1 MPTYRYECA
10 NAVCPSNGMYEAHQ
24 SIHEDEWTECPHC
37 GGPTSRI
44 IAPPPRPSV
53 PKSDSDLRDMGF
65 AKLVKRDK
73 GVYENVTAMS
83 HESRY
88 FRAGQKE
95 TMPDLS
101 KRISD

>member
-10 NAVCPSNGMYEAHQ
+10 NPACVCGGAFELRQ
-24 SIHEDEWTECPHC
+24 SIHDDAPAACPHC
-37 GGPTSRI
+37 GGPVARI
-44 IAPPPRPSV
+44 VQPTRVAVPR
-53 PKSDSDLRDMGF
+53 SDTDLRDMGF

-88 FRAGQKE
+88 FEAGKRE

-101 KRISD
+101 KRVTD